1 VRLKDFEELHRDA
14 ALIALDKPSGLL
26 AVPGRGPDKA
36 DCLAARVQRRYPGA
50 KVVHR
55 LDRDTSGV
63 MVMALTRQAERSL
76 ARQFQTRRVAKRYVA
91 IVAGRVAD
99 DAGRIDLPLRK
110 DMTRRYVHLVDRQ
123 RGKPAV
129 TDYHVIDRLADRTR
143 LALSPVTGRSHQL
156 RVHLR
161 AIGHPILGDR
171 LYGDGA
177 SAARLM
183 LHAER
188 LELTHPTTGE
198 AMALAAPCP
207 F

>member
-1 VRLKDFEELHRDA
+1 MNDYDELHRDS

-36 DCLAARVQRRYPGA
+36 DCLAVRVQRWHPAA

-91 IVAGRVAD
+91 VVAGRVAD

-110 DMTRRYVHLVDRQ
+110 DMTRRYVHLVDHRQ
-123 RGKPAV
+123 GKPAV
-129 TDYHVIDRLADRTR
+129 TDYRVIDRLADRTR
-143 LALSPVTGRSHQL
+143 LELTPITGRSHQL

-161 AIGHPILGDR
+161 AIGHPILGDP
-171 LYGDGA
+171 LYGDAA

-198 AMALAAPCP
+198 ATAFAAPRP

>member
-1 VRLKDFEELHRDA
+1 LKDFEQIHCDS

-36 DCLAARVQRRYPGA
+36 DCLATRVQRLYPDA
-50 KVVHR
+50 RVVHR

-76 ARQFQTRRVAKRYVA
+76 ARQFQTRRVAKRYIAV
-91 IVAGRVAD
+91 VAGGVAED
-99 DAGRIDLPLRK
+99 RGRIDLPLRK
-110 DMTRRYVHLVDRQ
+110 DMTRKYVHIVDHA

-129 TDYHVIDRLADRTR
+129 TDYRVIDRLADRTR
-143 LALSPVTGRSHQL
+143 LELAPLTGRSHQL

-161 AIGHPILGDR
+161 AIGHPILGDP
-171 LYGDGA
+171 LYGDA
-177 SAARLM
+177 DAAPRLM
-183 LHAER
+183 LHAQR

-198 AMALAAPCP
+198 AIAFAAPRP